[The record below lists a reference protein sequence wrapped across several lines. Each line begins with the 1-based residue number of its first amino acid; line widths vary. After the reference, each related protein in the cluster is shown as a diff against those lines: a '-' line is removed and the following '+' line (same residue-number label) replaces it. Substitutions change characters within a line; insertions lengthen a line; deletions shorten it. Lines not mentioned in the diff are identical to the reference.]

1 MADTTTTLV
10 CSRLSTPFR
19 MSSAVLQNPSQPG
32 SLGGDHQLVGVDR
45 GEGQGELPCRVAVL
59 VLPQWSLCLWRSPIA
74 LGILVVTA
82 GKTEKPLHTGL
93 NLKEMG

>member
-10 CSRLSTPFR
+10 CSRLSTPFPK
-19 MSSAVLQNPSQPG
+19 SSAVLQNPSQPG
-32 SLGGDHQLVGVDR
+32 CLGGDHQLVGVDH
-45 GEGQGELPCRVAVL
+45 GEGQLPCGVAVL
-59 VLPQWSLCLWRSPIA
+59 VLPQWSLCLSRSPIA

-93 NLKEMG
+93 NLEEVG